1 MAEFMLHIIKVNVLS
16 AVIIFIVLAVSRL
29 LDKKYSSRWKYLI
42 WLIVSVFLLIPV
54 RLPSNARILTIE
66 VPKQITRTEDAR
78 STNALDTENV
88 NIPDGSTKNNSNGQT
103 TINNKADIQGNAGQ
117 NVTDRVSTTK
127 NITIDTIAWFMAY
140 IWGAG
145 ICVAVVYKLFIL
157 RAGKHEL
164 RRWRIPFTN
173 RERIAQYNKLCKKM
187 HIKKAPKLVA
197 SSKLSGPL
205 LAGIRNTYLYLPV
218 RDYSREE
225 YEWIFRHELC
235 HYRNRDLWYKLL
247 MIGITTVYW
256 FNPALYFM
264 KKEAECDIE
273 FLCDESVMKGR
284 NHEDKLRY
292 NQLLLKTAALGR
304 HPYELSTSLNDG
316 LLTFKK
322 RMVNIMKAGKM
333 KKGILPVI
341 CFTIILVM
349 SNVFT
354 GCSLKDSGEKQ
365 KKADT
370 EEAAENDNSKEDE
383 KPSGKEEEDSSEKE
397 KVINGKA
404 IINPDT
410 KEKTDT
416 PVQAESEEKKSDTT
430 KTEPDPE
437 KTELTELSGFM
448 NRDSL
453 SAMVQNLGLQQASGS
468 AFGDAGMRYE
478 GNGIDVE
485 WHPDSEGI
493 GGRTPITVSCENN
506 SNVSMEGIHCGQQYN
521 EAETNL
527 LQSGYRNLGD
537 SDPSHKEFISDSESK
552 IISID
557 VSDESI
563 SAWTWLNWP
572 QGDFR
577 PVTTQY
583 MPVDG
588 NYNNASDGEYASI
601 QITGINDNSFYFS
614 IYKYVDGQGEQQIFM
629 DNIAVF
635 EDMASSTAVFRGQQY
650 TLTFDCSEYGTIR
663 LSGFDEATALGDT
676 FWNSLA
682 LHTS

>member
-42 WLIVSVFLLIPV
+42 WLFVSVFLLIPV
-54 RLPSNARILTIE
+54 RLPSNARGLTIE
-66 VPKQITRTEDAR
+66 VPKQITRTEYAG
-78 STNALDTENV
+78 STNALAAKTAK
-88 NIPDGSTKNNSNGQT
+88 IPTDSTKNSSNEQT
-103 TINNKADIQGNAGQ
+103 MTNDQADMQDSAGENAK
-117 NVTDRVSTTK
+117 DSVSPRE
-127 NITIDTIAWFMAY
+127 NIKIDTIAWFMAY

-145 ICVAVVYKLFIL
+145 ICVAVVYKLFML
-157 RAGKHEL
+157 RAGRREL

-173 RERIAQYNKLCKKM
+173 SERIAEYNKLCKKM

-205 LAGIRNTYLYLPV
+205 LAGIRNTYLYLPE
-218 RDYSREE
+218 RDYSGDECE
-225 YEWIFRHELC
+225 LIFRHELC

-247 MIGITTVYW
+247 MIWITTVYW
-256 FNPALYFM
+256 FNPAVYFM
-264 KKEAECDIE
+264 KKEAERDIE
-273 FLCDESVMKGR
+273 FICDESVMKGR

-316 LLTFKK
+316 LLTFKR

-341 CFTIILVM
+341 CFTILLVM

-370 EEAAENDNSKEDE
+370 EAAADNVDSKEDE
-383 KPSGKEEEDSSEKE
+383 KPSGKEEEDSKE

-404 IINPDT
+404 VIDPDT
-410 KEKTDT
+410 KAKTET
-416 PVQAESEEKKSDTT
+416 PIQAEPEEKPTDPP
-430 KTEPDPE
+430 KTEPTPA
-437 KTELTELSGFM
+437 KTEPTELSGFM
-448 NRDSL
+448 NRDALPS
-453 SAMVQNLGLQQASGS
+453 MVQNLGLQQASGV
-468 AFGDAGMRYE
+468 AFGDMGMRYE

-485 WHPDSEGI
+485 WDPDTNGI
-493 GGRTPITVSCENN
+493 AGRALISISCENN
-506 SNVSMEGIHCGQQYN
+506 SSVSMEGIRCGEQYK

-557 VSDESI
+557 VSDASI
-563 SAWTWLNWP
+563 SAWSWMNWP
-572 QGDFR
+572 QGDFA
-577 PVTTQY
+577 PITTQY

-588 NYNNASDGEYASI
+588 DYKNASDGEYATI
-601 QITGINDNSFYFS
+601 RITGINDNSFYFT
-614 IYKYVDGQGEQQIFM
+614 IYKYIEGQGEQQIFM

-635 EDMASSTAVFRGQQY
+635 EERESSTAVFRGQQY
-650 TLTFDCSEYGTIR
+650 TLTFDCSEYGTIK
-663 LSGFDEATALGDT
+663 LSGFDDAITLGDT
-676 FWNSLA
+676 FWNSQA